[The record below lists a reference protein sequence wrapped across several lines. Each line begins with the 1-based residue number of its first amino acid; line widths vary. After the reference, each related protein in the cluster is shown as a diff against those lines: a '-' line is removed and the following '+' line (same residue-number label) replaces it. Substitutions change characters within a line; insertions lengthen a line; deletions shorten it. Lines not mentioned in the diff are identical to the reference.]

1 MINVRRIW
9 SMIASVTFLGQD
21 RVADSVD
28 LDANRRGWGPQLSL
42 RQLSGASPL
51 SDDLVHDSC

>member
-1 MINVRRIW
+1 
-9 SMIASVTFLGQD
+9 MIASVTFLGQD